1 MIPYLRIYTTSII
14 NYIKYEVLPTQFL
27 EAVYDEPLTYDSALN
42 AYVINPTGNP
52 PYATDN
58 GRGWFPF
65 DEATI
70 AGEAVIDTS
79 SEQTT
84 RINVSGATVYS
95 IDYANARIKSPNT
108 PPTSVDYYW
117 NYVSVIEGWPG
128 SDPPNLPLV
137 SVDVQT
143 KQGFG
148 FQLGGGSKDVVIGS
162 IHIFATSE
170 AEKADITDVI
180 HNSIETRTLPINNW
194 HQGGYLKFD
203 GTFNSTYTPTPVVGL
218 TNGYFTNVVSRLDG
232 PRIEWSEV
240 NRHRSRITFEFE
252 VYRD

>member
-14 NYIKYEVLPTQFL
+14 NYIKYEVLPARFL
-27 EAVYDEPLTYDSALN
+27 EVVYDEPLVYNADLD
-42 AYVINPTGNP
+42 AYVIQPEGTPSPN
-52 PYATDN
+52 DS

-65 DEATI
+65 DEATD
-70 AGEAVIDTS
+70 GDRVVIDTS
-79 SEQTT
+79 AEQVT
-84 RINVSGATVYS
+84 RINVSGAAVYTV
-95 IDYANARIKSPNT
+95 DYTNARIKSPNT
-108 PPTSVDYYW
+108 VPTAVDYYW

-148 FQLGGGSKDVVIGS
+148 FQLGGGSKDILVGS

-170 AEKADITDVI
+170 AEKADITDAI
-180 HNSIETRTLPINNW
+180 HNAIETRTLPISNW
-194 HQGGYLKFD
+194 HEGGYIKFD
-203 GTFNSTYTPTPVVGL
+203 GTFNSTYTPTTISGVS
-218 TNGYFTNVVSRLDG
+218 NGYFTNVVSRLDG
-232 PRIEWSEV
+232 PRIEWSEI